1 MFYIAQNVRNH
12 HLGQVLFQLIVPAAA
27 LRQKENSD
35 VQTADCAFG
44 LKVAPATQI
53 IAVTVG

>member
-1 MFYIAQNVRNH
+1 
-12 HLGQVLFQLIVPAAA
+12 LGQVLFQLIVPAAA